1 MEIGQRVGHVRIER
15 RLGRGGMGEVFL
27 GYDEVLERPVA
38 VKVLAPH
45 ARLSEASRA
54 RFLREAR
61 LLSKLDHPGICRIH
75 DLVEIDSTE
84 CLILEFIEGN
94 TLRALARDLE
104 VEEVARLM
112 AEVAEALAAAH
123 DEGIIH
129 RDLKPDNVMVT
140 SGGHAKIL
148 DFGIARSTAAPI
160 RPATSLRMD
169 TDLPEPPA
177 SGTTPLD
184 GTFATEDGAVI
195 GTIRYMSPEQIHGLP
210 LTTASDCYSL
220 GIMLHEL
227 LTGSNPYGETSELE
241 LMMRVARAE
250 IIPPE
255 GVDRELAAI
264 IADLTDLDPRRR
276 PGAAETAERLR
287 RFLDRPAILRRRR
300 LRRIA
305 AAAMAAVV
313 LGAVT
318 AVVWTTY
325 SGRRMAR
332 IAQRLARQATAIE
345 WRMRAEHLAPE
356 HDIRPAR
363 QDVERRIGLIL
374 GEAHRIGRLAE
385 GPAAAAAGRGW
396 LALGEFGRAR
406 ASLERAWEL
415 GVRGPEV
422 EYALGEV
429 LGHLYRQAL
438 VEAEGI
444 RDPSMA
450 RDARER
456 AAREY
461 RDPALTHL
469 ASAGRVAGIPPDY
482 IAALVALYEDRL
494 DDCERILNGLKDV
507 PPWFYEP
514 LLLRAN
520 ATKRRGNLA
529 FALRNDSVAVE
540 TAYSRSVRL
549 LEEALETARSDPQV
563 ATQLCS
569 DRVGRIQNLV
579 LSQSRT
585 VEPAEFR
592 RAREA
597 CARALRIDPDS
608 GQAAAARI
616 ELDVAAG
623 VEAGLRGEDP
633 LPLLEKTARNARN
646 LIDRYPREA
655 SVQYYA
661 GIASEQLAWQR
672 IRRGM
677 DASDA
682 LEGCLDAFT
691 SLLRTN
697 PGMVNA
703 RPHAG
708 NCCYL
713 AAMQSYWSGSDPRD
727 WIRRGL
733 EVTRPLVDRGYAMGH
748 NQVANLSYIQALW
761 EREHGLDPEAALERC
776 VRSYAALAENATE
789 ATSVA
794 NLANALVEQ
803 ARSRLARGEDPTAL
817 LVRAGRALDRAES
830 INPDLPTIHF
840 LRAIAATLAARYAR
854 LSRGD
859 PLPILERGLASSDRA
874 LKADPRNAEGWAE
887 RAELLLEGARAE
899 MGTGRLVPGWINQGI
914 TSATRALELHPGFV
928 QALRDRAAL
937 ELEAATRRIL
947 SGTSPERALQRASR
961 DLDSAAEISPHDALT
976 ATLRARAAL
985 IRGLWRT
992 RNGDLKGAAAS
1003 FREGIEAARAA
1014 VDANG
1019 RLGEA
1024 LLVRAELA
1032 NELAALSAGE
1042 DRNTLETER
1051 DRALDALRRI
1061 DPLLFEARHHDPLA
1075 GAVGRTSG
1083 GAPSR

>member
-75 DLVEIDSTE
+75 DLVEAGDAE
-84 CLILEFIEGN
+84 CLILEYIEGD
-94 TLRALARDLE
+94 TLRRLAAAGLSVTE
-104 VEEVARLM
+104 IARLM

-140 SGGHAKIL
+140 PGGRAKIL
-148 DFGIARSTAAPI
+148 DFGIARSTAAPV
-160 RPATSLRMD
+160 RPTPPSRQEG
-169 TDLPEPPA
+169 DLAGLPDG
-177 SGTTPLD
+177 GTAPLD
-184 GTFATEDGAVI
+184 GTFATEDGAVV
-195 GTIRYMSPEQIHGLP
+195 GTVRYMSPEQIHGLP

-250 IIPPE
+250 IVPPE
-255 GVDRELAAI
+255 GVDRELAAL

-276 PGAAETAERLR
+276 PGAADAAARLR
-287 RFLDRPAILRRRR
+287 LFLDRPAILKRRR
-300 LRRIA
+300 LRRA
-305 AAAMAAVV
+305 AVAAMAAVV
-313 LGAVT
+313 VGAVATVAWT
-318 AVVWTTY
+318 AY
-325 SGRRMAR
+325 QGRRTAR
-332 IAQRLARQATAIE
+332 IAQRLAREATAIE

-363 QDVERRIGLIL
+363 REVERRIEVMVD
-374 GEAHRIGRLAE
+374 EARRLGRLAE

-396 LALGEFGRAR
+396 LALGEYRRAR
-406 ASLERAWEL
+406 EALERAWEL
-415 GVRGPEV
+415 GIRGPEV

-438 VEAEGI
+438 VEAGRI
-444 RDPSMA
+444 LDPSMA
-450 RDARER
+450 RDARQR
-456 AAREY
+456 AIREY
-461 RDPALTHL
+461 RDPALEHL
-469 ASAGRVAGIPPDY
+469 ASAGGVAGVPPEY

-494 DDCERILNGLKDV
+494 DDCDRALDGLEGV

-514 LLLRAN
+514 LVLRAN
-520 ATKRRGNLA
+520 ATKRRGDLA
-529 FALRNDSVAVE
+529 FALRNDSAAVE
-540 TAYSRSVRL
+540 AGYSRSARL
-549 LEEALETARSDPQV
+549 LEEALGTARSDPRV
-563 ATQLCS
+563 AAELCS
-569 DRVGRIQNLV
+569 DLAGRLHNLV

-608 GQAAAARI
+608 GEAMAAGI
-616 ELDVAAG
+616 ELDVAVG
-623 VEAGLRGEDP
+623 VEAGLRGRDA
-633 LPLLEKTARNARN
+633 LPLLERAVRNAQAVVRRHP
-646 LIDRYPREA
+646 DGAAARYF
-655 SVQYYA
+655 A
-661 GIASEQLAWQR
+661 GIASEQLAWQQ
-672 IRRGM
+672 IRRGV
-677 DASDA
+677 DPSDA
-682 LEGCLDAFT
+682 IEGCFDAFT
-691 SLLRTN
+691 RLLQDD

-713 AAMQSYWSGSDPRD
+713 AAIRSYWSGRDPRE

-733 EVTRPLVDRGYAMGH
+733 EVTRPLVDQGYAMGH

-761 EREHGLDPEAALERC
+761 EREHGIDPDAAFERC
-776 VRSYAALAENATE
+776 VRSYAALAENATD

-794 NLANALVEQ
+794 NLANALVER
-803 ARSRLARGEDPTAL
+803 ARSRLDGGADPTPL
-817 LVRAGRALDRAES
+817 LERVARTLDRAES
-830 INPDLPTIHF
+830 INPGLPVIDF
-840 LRAIAATLAARYAR
+840 LRTIAATLAARYAR
-854 LSRGD
+854 LSGGD
-859 PLPILERGLASSDRA
+859 PLPILERGLACSDRA
-874 LKADPRNAEGWAE
+874 LKADPRNAEGWSE
-887 RAELLLEGARAE
+887 RAELSLEGARAE
-899 MGTGRLVPGWINQGI
+899 IGAGRAPLGWIDRGI
-914 TSATRALELHPGFV
+914 ASASKALELHPGFV
-928 QALRDRAAL
+928 QALRLRAAL
-937 ELEAATRRIL
+937 ELESARWRTL
-947 SGTSPERALQRASR
+947 SGTSPEAALRRASR
-961 DLDSAAEISPHDALT
+961 DLDSAAKISPNDALT
-976 ATLRARAAL
+976 ATLRARVAL
-985 IRGLWRT
+985 LRGRWRA
-992 RNGDLKGAAAS
+992 RSGDLRSAAAS

-1014 VDANG
+1014 VAANG

-1032 NELAALSAGE
+1032 GELAARSSGT
-1042 DRNTLETER
+1042 DRDALEAER
-1051 DRALDALRRI
+1051 NEALDALERI
-1061 DPLLFEARHHDPLA
+1061 DPLLVPRRLSGSPHGSGVDR
-1075 GAVGRTSG
+1075 GR
-1083 GAPSR
+1083 